1 MAESKKSTDFIAA
14 LEKFYK
20 QLPNLPESIREVLVK
35 IAPWLA
41 LIFGI
46 LGVIVG
52 LGALGLS
59 PVALLGGLDASFIVL
74 VTGVVAIVASVLMLM
89 AFPKLQK
96 RQYKGW
102 ELLFWSEVV
111 SVVSAVISF
120 SVGSILGV
128 LIGFYCYSRL
138 KVITSN
144 FVNLLKKRNRY
155 KTASLLL
162 SQIAKFKTQIYNSNV
177 KI

>member
-1 MAESKKSTDFIAA
+1 MAESKKSTDVIAA
-14 LEKFYK
+14 LEKFFK
-20 QLPNLPESIREVLVK
+20 QLPNLPDSIREVLVK

-41 LIFGI
+41 LVFGI

-74 VTGVVAIVASVLMLM
+74 ITGIVAIVASVLMLM

-96 RQYKGW
+96 RQHRGW

-111 SVVSAVISF
+111 SVVSAVIAF

-128 LIGFYCYSRL
+128 LIGFY
-138 KVITSN
+138 
-144 FVNLLKKRNRY
+144 LLFQIKSYY
-155 KTASLLL
+155 K
-162 SQIAKFKTQIYNSNV
+162 
-177 KI
+177 

>member
-1 MAESKKSTDFIAA
+1 MAENEKKATDLIAA

-20 QLPNLPESIREVLVK
+20 QVPNLPVNIREILVK

-59 PVALLGGLDASFIVL
+59 PVALLGGLEASVMVL
-74 VTGVVAIVASVLMLM
+74 ATGAISIVASVLMLM
-89 AFPKLQK
+89 AYPKLMK
-96 RQYKGW
+96 KQYKGW

-111 SVVSAVISF
+111 SVVSAVLTISI
-120 SVGSILGV
+120 GSILGV
-128 LIGFYCYSRL
+128 LIGFY
-138 KVITSN
+138 
-144 FVNLLKKRNRY
+144 LLFQIKSYY
-155 KTASLLL
+155 K
-162 SQIAKFKTQIYNSNV
+162 
-177 KI
+177 

>member
-1 MAESKKSTDFIAA
+1 MAESKKSTDLIAV

-20 QLPNLPESIREVLVK
+20 QIPNLPDSIREVLVK

-41 LIFGI
+41 LVFGI

-59 PVALLGGLDASFIVL
+59 PLALLGGLDASFIVL
-74 VTGVVAIVASVLMLM
+74 LTGVVAIVASILMLM

-111 SVVSAVISF
+111 SVVSAIISI
-120 SVGSILGV
+120 SVGSILGI
-128 LIGFYCYSRL
+128 LIGFY
-138 KVITSN
+138 
-144 FVNLLKKRNRY
+144 LLFQIKNYY
-155 KTASLLL
+155 K
-162 SQIAKFKTQIYNSNV
+162 
-177 KI
+177 